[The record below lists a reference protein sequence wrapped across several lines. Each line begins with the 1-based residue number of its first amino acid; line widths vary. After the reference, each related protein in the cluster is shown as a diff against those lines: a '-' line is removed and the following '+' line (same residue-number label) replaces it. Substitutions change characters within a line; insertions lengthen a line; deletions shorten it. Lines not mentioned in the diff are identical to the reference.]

1 MNYKESL
8 QTSLKTAWIIIKL
21 IIPIYILA
29 DVLFYYNLLEYIA
42 FIFEPITALL
52 DLPVETALAI
62 ISGMFL
68 NLYAAIAFA
77 APLDLTPKEW
87 TILAIYLGI
96 CHALIVE
103 GAIVKK
109 IGFSLTYSYGLR
121 IIAGLIVG
129 WLCTFIPD
137 SFYSNEI
144 IKQSIETPQYSSIF
158 ELLYNSVLESIIL
171 TVEIIILISAL
182 IFAMD
187 FIKSRPFIQN
197 SQKNVSKGFSLGVG
211 TFLGL
216 TYGAGILIKEAK
228 SESMSR
234 NDLFYV
240 TTFLMICHAIIE
252 DTLLFAIF
260 GANVTLI
267 IVVRTIAAILI
278 AWLLLQFYDRK
289 RNTKISTAS

>member
-8 QTSLKTAWIIIKL
+8 QTSLNTAWIIIKL
-21 IIPIYILA
+21 ILPIYILA
-29 DVLFYYNLLEYIA
+29 DILFYFNLLSYVA
-42 FIFEPITALL
+42 FVFEPITEVL

-103 GAIVKK
+103 GAIIKK
-109 IGFSLTYSYGLR
+109 LGFSLTYSYALR
-121 IIAGLIVG
+121 IMTGLFVG
-129 WLCTFIPD
+129 WLCTFIPQEYF
-137 SFYSNEI
+137 SGQTI
-144 IKQSIETPQYSSIF
+144 HHIVQIKEFDNFFS
-158 ELLYNSVLESIIL
+158 LLGNSLYEAIIL
-171 TVEIIILISAL
+171 TFEIIVLITLL
-182 IFAMD
+182 IFLMD
-187 FIKSRPFIQN
+187 YIKSLPIIQN

-211 TFLGL
+211 VFLGI
-216 TYGAGILIKEAK
+216 TYGAGVLIKEAQ
-228 SESMSR
+228 SGSMSR
-234 NDLFYV
+234 KDLFYV
-240 TTFLMICHAIIE
+240 STFLMICHAIIE

-267 IVVRTIAAILI
+267 ITIRTIAAII
-278 AWLLLQFYDRK
+278 FAWILLQFYK
-289 RNTKISTAS
+289 PKVLVSQ